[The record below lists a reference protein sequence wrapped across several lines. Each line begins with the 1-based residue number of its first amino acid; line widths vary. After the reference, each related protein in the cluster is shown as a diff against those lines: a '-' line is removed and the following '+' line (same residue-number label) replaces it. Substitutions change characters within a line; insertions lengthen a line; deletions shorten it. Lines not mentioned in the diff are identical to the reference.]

1 MHSQD
6 GIGSASLILNR
17 FCSFYGMHVCVREEK
32 FVFRKI
38 WRAFL
43 SFNICFKIR
52 PFALLPTIYEE
63 VMETM

>member
-43 SFNICFKIR
+43 SFNIR